1 MFRKKKKDELISA
14 FEASDLAKSIRE
26 KEARYREKEMDIAE
40 KISYRANLGV
50 KIAYIL

>member
-26 KEARYREKEMDIAE
+26 KEMDIAE